1 MKVRQPHFLNTF
13 GVVLQP
19 QAVSQRYQGWAG
31 AGEEALWCCWLDSF
45 LRISDFTPSSGNAL
59 HPSLAQLAA
68 SVCVSSS
75 SPGHDLQGQGTQ
87 RKEVKF
93 QPLPSVLLTGT
104 DMRLALQWHV

>member
-1 MKVRQPHFLNTF
+1 MVLLA
-13 GVVLQP
+13 GVVLEDFRLHSILWECP
-19 QAVSQRYQGWAG
+19 PPITCSAG
-31 AGEEALWCCWLDSF
+31 
-45 LRISDFTPSSGNAL
+45 T
-59 HPSLAQLAA
+59 

-104 DMRLALQWHV
+104 DVRLALQWHV